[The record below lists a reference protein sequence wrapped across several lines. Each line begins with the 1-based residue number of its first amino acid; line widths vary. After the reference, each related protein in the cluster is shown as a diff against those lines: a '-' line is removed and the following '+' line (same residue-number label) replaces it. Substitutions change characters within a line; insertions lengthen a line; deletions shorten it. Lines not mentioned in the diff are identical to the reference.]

1 MLQLS
6 NSQEFLKIKITGF
19 VVGEATLEI
28 VISYTTGRNVNTA
41 FQQHLSKAFKIN
53 SKIVL
58 ESVLVSF
65 FYK

>member
-53 SKIVL
+53 S
-58 ESVLVSF
+58 
-65 FYK
+65 